1 MHRPIKYGA
10 LVLACFL
17 VASCGQKAEVRSIAY
32 YKENGNERES
42 VLLECNKDHSLFD
55 TDSNCINAFLADG
68 VTPIEYWKKN
78 AKHAEEMAAFCVSHS
93 QTIGSSQ
100 SCKNAIAARSS
111 SFGSGE
117 NPVYVTPPK

>member
-1 MHRPIKYGA
+1 MHRPINYGA

-17 VASCGQKAEVRSIAY
+17 VASCGQKEVKSISY
-32 YKENGNERES
+32 YKENPNERNL
-42 VLLECNKDHSLFD
+42 VLTNCNKDHDLFD
-55 TDSNCINAFLADG
+55 SDSNCINAFLSDD
-68 VTPIEYWKKN
+68 VESIQYWKKN
-78 AKHAEEMAAFCVSHS
+78 AKHAEEFATFCVSHS
-93 QTIGSSQ
+93 QTLGTSQ